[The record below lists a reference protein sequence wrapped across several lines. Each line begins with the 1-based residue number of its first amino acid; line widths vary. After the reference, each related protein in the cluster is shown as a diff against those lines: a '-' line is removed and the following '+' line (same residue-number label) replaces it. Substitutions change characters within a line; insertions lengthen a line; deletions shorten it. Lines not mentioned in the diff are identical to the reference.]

1 MPARSVTPQALIDL
15 VVREAR
21 LLDDG
26 HYEQWNALYADDGI
40 YWVPLTPGQVDAVS
54 EASLMLEDKLL
65 RDLRVERLRHPRAHS
80 QQPPSRCH
88 HLLQLP
94 TIERFEPETNHF
106 ELRTAFHYSERQG
119 EEIQTHAGWARHR
132 LRAGPEGL
140 RIVLKRVDLLGADTA
155 LPMIQLFI

>member
-1 MPARSVTPQALIDL
+1 MSARSVSHQALIDL
-15 VVREAR
+15 VVLEAR

-26 HYEQWNALYADDGI
+26 RYEQWNALYADDGV
-40 YWVPLTPGQVDAVS
+40 YWIPLTPGQVDAVG

-88 HLLQLP
+88 HLLQQP
-94 TIERFEPETNHF
+94 VVERFEPEANHF

-119 EEIQTHAGWARHR
+119 EEVQSHVGWALHR
-132 LRAGPEGL
+132 LRAEPDGL
-140 RIVLKRVDLLGADTA
+140 KIVLKRVDLLDADTA